1 MKIKTTTI
9 LELNKSEGELL
20 RERYT
25 RSIAKMISSELS
37 LHEIKELI
45 EKLKISTIY

>member
-1 MKIKTTTI
+1 MKVKSAAI
-9 LELNKSEGELL
+9 LELNESEEELL

-25 RSIAKMISSELS
+25 RSIAKMIASELS

-45 EKLKISTIY
+45 EKLKLL